1 MRLHRITEAE
11 VELAIQKP
19 EYLEHCT
26 EDRFNAWIKTTDKF
40 LRVTFKEEEGG
51 LLVITAVKKKKGWR
65 WFDLKI
71 EYDKEADALYIQ
83 LREAYVDDNID
94 IEEGVT
100 VDLDEKKHI
109 VGIEILDASKPR

>member
-40 LRVTFKEEEGG
+40 LRVTFKEEQSGF
-51 LLVITAVKKKKGWR
+51 LVITAVKKKKGWR
-65 WFDLKI
+65 
-71 EYDKEADALYIQ
+71 
-83 LREAYVDDNID
+83 
-94 IEEGVT
+94 
-100 VDLDEKKHI
+100 
-109 VGIEILDASKPR
+109 